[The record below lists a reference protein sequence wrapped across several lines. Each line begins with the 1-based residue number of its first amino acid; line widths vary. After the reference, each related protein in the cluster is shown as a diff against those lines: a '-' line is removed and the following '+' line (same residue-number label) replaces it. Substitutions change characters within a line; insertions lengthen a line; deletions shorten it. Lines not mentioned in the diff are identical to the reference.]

1 MESSFITFMHNYQPL
16 HYVLGRGGDG
26 WERVE
31 VDLLGTA
38 KLGTFDSARLNGCA
52 TGKFEVQQS

>member
-1 MESSFITFMHNYQPL
+1 MYW
-16 HYVLGRGGDG
+16 RGAGMV
-26 WERVE
+26 ERETVE

-38 KLGTFDSARLNGCA
+38 KLGTLDSARSNGCA